1 MPPRPKSD
9 DTLVLTP
16 ARASAPAFE
25 PVDERAIPRAEK
37 RPVTVRR
44 HGVTL
49 TDEYAW
55 LKAPNWQA
63 VMRDPGV
70 LDPSIRAYLEAENAH
85 TDAVLAGTGTL
96 QDELFAEM
104 KGRIKEDDS
113 SVPAPDGPYAYF
125 RRFREGGQHPLICR
139 APRQGGGEGA
149 EEVLLDADALAA
161 GKAFFQLGGF
171 AHAPDH
177 RKGMWSADE
186 AGSEL
191 YAGHVRDFAT
201 GADLADLV
209 PDVSGAAVWTADSSA
224 FYYVR
229 LDAQHRPTRV
239 FRHRLGTAADD
250 DVLVY
255 ESSNPGYFVGISEL
269 QSGELAE
276 ISIYDHETSE
286 SWLVDL
292 RSPDARPMLVSPREQ
307 SVLYNVDHHPAFG
320 GVPVLFIHTNADGAE
335 DFKIAVAP
343 LASPARAHWR
353 DLVPHRPGVY
363 ILSFAVLADWL
374 IRHEREDGLPRI
386 VVRRL
391 ATGEEH
397 AIAFPEEAYSLG
409 VEPGFEFVT
418 DTLRFTYSSMTTP
431 TETWDYDLAE
441 RTRALRKRQ
450 EIPSG
455 HDPADYVTR
464 RLLAPAADGE
474 TVPISLLHRRDLK
487 ADGTAPALV
496 YGYGSYGAAMP
507 AAFSTNRLSLVDRGF
522 VYAIAHVRGGT
533 DKGWRWY
540 KNGKLAL
547 KPNTFGDFIAATKH
561 LVAQGFVAPDRAVA
575 QGGSAG
581 GMLIGAVANMRPD
594 LYAGMIAEVPFVD
607 VLNTMLDDTLP
618 LTPPEWP
625 EWGNPIT
632 DVEAFRTILSYS
644 PYDNVRTQ
652 DYPAMLVLAGLT
664 DPRVTYWEPAKWVA
678 RLRALKT
685 DRRVL
690 AFRTNLEAGHAGAA
704 GRFER
709 LKEVALGYA
718 FALAAVG
725 RRTTDAG
732 QAQG

>member
-1 MPPRPKSD
+1 MPKPRSD
-9 DTLVLTP
+9 GALLPTST
-16 ARASAPAFE
+16 AAFE
-25 PVDERAIPRAEK
+25 LVDERTIPRAEK
-37 RPVTVRR
+37 RPVTQTR

-49 TDEYAW
+49 TDDFAW

-63 VMRDPGV
+63 VMRDPAV
-70 LDPSIRAYLEAENAH
+70 LDPAIRAYLEAENAH
-85 TDAVLAGTGTL
+85 ADAALGRTRAL

-125 RRFREGGQHPLICR
+125 RRYRQGGQHPLLCR
-139 APRQGGGEGA
+139 TPRDGGAEGA

-177 RKGMWSADE
+177 RKAMWSADA

-191 YAGHVRDFAT
+191 YAARVRDFAT
-201 GADLADLV
+201 DADLADLV

-239 FRHRLGTAADD
+239 FRHHLGTDAADD
-250 DVLVY
+250 ALVY

-269 QSGELAE
+269 QSGQFAE

-292 RSPDARPMLVSPREQ
+292 RSPDARPVLVAPREQ
-307 SVLYNVDHHPAFG
+307 SVIYNVEHHPSQDGA
-320 GVPVLFIHTNADGAE
+320 PALFIHTNADGAE
-335 DFKIAVAP
+335 DFKITVAP
-343 LASPARAHWR
+343 LASPGRARWR

-374 IRHEREDGLPRI
+374 IRLEREDGLPRI

-397 AIAFPEEAYSLG
+397 TIAFPEEAYSLG
-409 VEPGFEFVT
+409 MDPGLEFVT

-431 TETWDYDLAE
+431 TETWDYHLAD
-441 RTRALRKRQ
+441 RTRVLRKRQ

-474 TVPISLLHRRDLK
+474 MVPISLLHRRDFK
-487 ADGTAPALV
+487 PDGTAPGLV
-496 YGYGSYGAAMP
+496 YGYGSYGAAIP

-522 VYAIAHVRGGT
+522 VYAIAHIRGGT

-540 KNGKLAL
+540 KSGKLAR

-561 LVAQGFVAPDRAVA
+561 LVARGFVAPDRVVA

-581 GMLIGAVANMRPD
+581 GMLIGAVANARPD

-625 EWGNPIT
+625 EWGNPIA
-632 DVEAFRTILSYS
+632 DIEAFRTILSYS
-644 PYDNVRTQ
+644 PYENVRTQ
-652 DYPAMLVLAGLT
+652 DYPALLVLAGLT

-678 RLRALKT
+678 RLRAMKT
-685 DRRVL
+685 DGRVL

-704 GRFER
+704 GRFDR

-718 FALAAVG
+718 FALAAVS
-725 RRTTDAG
+725 R
-732 QAQG
+732 